1 MFELGLGVIL
11 AAWFVAAYFIYHKLF
26 KREDYDPWANPII
39 DAPMQQQL
47 EQKRPPLFL
56 PTAEMSEHHSQE
68 GNR

>member
-26 KREDYDPWANPII
+26 KREDYEPWANPII
-39 DAPMQQQL
+39 DAPRQQEL

-56 PTAEMSEHHSQE
+56 PTAEMSDHHAGE
-68 GNR
+68 NKR